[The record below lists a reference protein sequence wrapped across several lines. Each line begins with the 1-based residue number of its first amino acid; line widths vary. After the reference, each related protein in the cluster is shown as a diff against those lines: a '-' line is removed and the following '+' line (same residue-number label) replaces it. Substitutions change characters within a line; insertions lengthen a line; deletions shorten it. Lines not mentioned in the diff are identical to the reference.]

1 MKIESYSISLDF
13 RSSSD
18 YVNGYERIVATH
30 NGETFE
36 LDASDI
42 SIKSVKVNDEER
54 TFTLDQKNS
63 KVVID
68 GGFNGPCDID
78 IVFVSKVSKALRGLY
93 RVKVGDDEFFTTD
106 FEPTGARRMIPCVDN
121 PSYKAAFLVSVTV
134 DNEIDAISN
143 MPVKGTAI
151 VTGRKKI
158 EFEST
163 PPMSTYL
170 LYIGVGK
177 FSSITDKLNGKEITL
192 IAPSGSLYSTDF
204 PVKSAIRSIKFYE
217 DYFGIPYQLPKLH
230 LVSVPDFA
238 AGAMENW
245 GAITFRERYLQAEKN
260 SSQVVL
266 ERIEEVVAHELAH
279 QWFGDLV
286 TMKWWNDLWLNES
299 FATFMAFKAVDANQ
313 PHYEIMKEFVNSEK
327 NGALLADSLSTTH
340 PVDVEVKKPEEIS
353 QIFDEI
359 SYGKGG
365 NVLRMLESYLGHD
378 GFRDGIRSYLKKYSF
393 SNASGSDLWEELS
406 SVTGQPVSSIVR
418 AWITKSGYPYIEAH
432 LDHDS
437 IKLKQG
443 RFTLLPSDKKDV
455 WPVPLIIKRKGGDE
469 RLLLD
474 SETATIPAKDFVK
487 IDSGSM
493 GFYRVFYDSR
503 LLKNLLGIYST
514 LPALDRWSIINDLN
528 AAFLSGKVRMVDYSR
543 TLQTFCDDDDP
554 FIMDTLMGDMFYL
567 LLIDPGNQNLRQ
579 IFLDSLLKFKK
590 KLGEPASGE
599 KHFATVARSSVYSYL
614 PLLDKKW
621 AADFSANFP
630 KYHDFNPDLR
640 RGLAVA
646 EAIAKNDASV
656 LLEAIRKSRTDESR
670 QHLIYA
676 LGVLNGEKNYAQ
688 VKKAIED
695 NVVPKQDCITA
706 FISQAMNPD
715 NREVVFKDFTWI
727 LDFTTSV
734 FGGSGYVAR
743 VVERIAPLVGLGR
756 KEEMKKF
763 LFGIQNPEA
772 STGVKKGLEYLEI
785 FSSVRERMRE

>member
-1 MKIESYSISLDF
+1 
-13 RSSSD
+13 
-18 YVNGYERIVATH
+18 
-30 NGETFE
+30 
-36 LDASDI
+36 
-42 SIKSVKVNDEER
+42 
-54 TFTLDQKNS
+54 
-63 KVVID
+63 
-68 GGFNGPCDID
+68 
-78 IVFVSKVSKALRGLY
+78 
-93 RVKVGDDEFFTTD
+93 
-106 FEPTGARRMIPCVDN
+106 
-121 PSYKAAFLVSVTV
+121 
-134 DNEIDAISN
+134 
-143 MPVKGTAI
+143 
-151 VTGRKKI
+151 
-158 EFEST
+158 
-163 PPMSTYL
+163 
-170 LYIGVGK
+170 
-177 FSSITDKLNGKEITL
+177 
-192 IAPSGSLYSTDF
+192 
-204 PVKSAIRSIKFYE
+204 
-217 DYFGIPYQLPKLH
+217 
-230 LVSVPDFA
+230 
-238 AGAMENW
+238 
-245 GAITFRERYLQAEKN
+245 
-260 SSQVVL
+260 
-266 ERIEEVVAHELAH
+266 
-279 QWFGDLV
+279 
-286 TMKWWNDLWLNES
+286 
-299 FATFMAFKAVDANQ
+299 
-313 PHYEIMKEFVNSEK
+313 
-327 NGALLADSLSTTH
+327 
-340 PVDVEVKKPEEIS
+340 
-353 QIFDEI
+353 
-359 SYGKGG
+359 
-365 NVLRMLESYLGHD
+365 
-378 GFRDGIRSYLKKYSF
+378 
-393 SNASGSDLWEELS
+393 
-406 SVTGQPVSSIVR
+406 
-418 AWITKSGYPYIEAH
+418 
-432 LDHDS
+432 
-437 IKLKQG
+437 
-443 RFTLLPSDKKDV
+443 
-455 WPVPLIIKRKGGDE
+455 
-469 RLLLD
+469 
-474 SETATIPAKDFVK
+474 
-487 IDSGSM
+487 M